1 MHARMHFIRPSGSL
15 SFRRIS
21 KHIPEYMHA
30 THTNAVQPQQCLT
43 REVID
48 FDAWYTGVKNEVK
61 LTVGCRL
68 LEEKSMKN

>member
-1 MHARMHFIRPSGSL
+1 
-15 SFRRIS
+15 
-21 KHIPEYMHA
+21 MHA

-48 FDAWYTGVKNEVK
+48 FDGWYTAVKNEVK

-68 LEEKSMKN
+68 PGKKSMKN